1 MSLRPFVVV
10 ISGGTAS
17 GKTTIAQALAARLG
31 DRALLVSHDRYY
43 RDVAD
48 PLDHNYDEPGALDT
62 ALLVEHLGALRRGE
76 AATLPIYHFPIH
88 RRLPEV
94 ETVAPRPV
102 ILVEGLFVLGDPA
115 VRAQADLLV
124 FVEAESDL
132 RLARRLR
139 RDVIER
145 GWNIDQVLT
154 RYLRDVREGYRRYIR
169 PSRAYANLVL
179 DGEGPVQESV
189 EALVARI
196 PSTDT

>member
-1 MSLRPFVVV
+1 MSPRPFVVV

-62 ALLVEHLGALRRGE
+62 ALLVEHLRALRE
-76 AATLPIYHFPIH
+76 QQSVTLPIYHFPIH

-94 ETVAPRPV
+94 ETVSPRPV
-102 ILVEGLFVLGDPA
+102 ILIEGLFVLGDPA

-145 GWNIDQVLT
+145 GWNIEQVLT
-154 RYLRDVREGYRRYIR
+154 RYMRDVREGYRRFIR
-169 PSRAYANLVL
+169 PSRAYANVIL
-179 DGEGPVQESV
+179 DGEGPVALSV
-189 EALVARI
+189 TTLLSLLPA
-196 PSTDT
+196 D

>member
-1 MSLRPFVVV
+1 MSPRPFVVV

-62 ALLVEHLGALRRGE
+62 ALLVEHLRALRE
-76 AATLPIYHFPIH
+76 HQPVTLPIYHFPIH

-94 ETVAPRPV
+94 DVVSPRPV
-102 ILVEGLFVLGDPA
+102 ILIEGLFVLGDPA
-115 VRAQADLLV
+115 VRAQADLMV

-132 RLARRLR
+132 RLTRRLR

-145 GWNIDQVLT
+145 GWNIEQVLT
-154 RYLRDVREGYRRYIR
+154 RYMRDVREGYRRFIR
-169 PSRAYANLVL
+169 PSRAYANVIL
-179 DGEGPVQESV
+179 DGEGPVEDSV
-189 EALVARI
+189 IALLSRLPA
-196 PSTDT
+196 D

>member
-1 MSLRPFVVV
+1 MSPRPFVVV

-62 ALLVEHLGALRRGE
+62 ALLVEHLRALRE
-76 AATLPIYHFPIH
+76 HQPVTLPIYHFPIH

-94 ETVAPRPV
+94 ETVSPRPV
-102 ILVEGLFVLGDPA
+102 ILIEGLFVLGDPA
-115 VRAQADLLV
+115 VRAQADLMV

-132 RLARRLR
+132 RLTRRLR

-145 GWNIDQVLT
+145 GWNIEQVLT
-154 RYLRDVREGYRRYIR
+154 RYMRDVREGYRRFIR
-169 PSRAYANLVL
+169 PSRAYANVIL
-179 DGEGPVQESV
+179 DGEGPVEDSV
-189 EALVARI
+189 IALLSRLPAG
-196 PSTDT
+196 

>member
-1 MSLRPFVVV
+1 MSPRPFVVV

-62 ALLVEHLGALRRGE
+62 ALLVEHLRALRDHKPV
-76 AATLPIYHFPIH
+76 TLPIYHFPIH

-94 ETVAPRPV
+94 DVVSPRPV
-102 ILVEGLFVLGDPA
+102 ILIEGLFVLGDPA
-115 VRAQADLLV
+115 VRSQADLMV

-145 GWNIDQVLT
+145 GWNIEQVLT
-154 RYLRDVREGYRRYIR
+154 RYMRDVREGYRRFIR
-169 PSRAYANLVL
+169 PSRAYANVIL
-179 DGEGPVQESV
+179 DGEGPVEDSV
-189 EALVARI
+189 TALLSRLPA
-196 PSTDT
+196 D

>member
-1 MSLRPFVVV
+1 MSPRPFVVV

-62 ALLVEHLGALRRGE
+62 ALLVEHLRALRE
-76 AATLPIYHFPIH
+76 HQPVTLPIYHFPIH

-94 ETVAPRPV
+94 ETVSPRPV
-102 ILVEGLFVLGDPA
+102 ILIEGLFVLGDPA
-115 VRAQADLLV
+115 VRSQADLMV

-145 GWNIDQVLT
+145 GWNIEQVLT
-154 RYLRDVREGYRRYIR
+154 RYMRDVREGYRRFIR
-169 PSRAYANLVL
+169 PSRAYANVIL
-179 DGEGPVQESV
+179 DGEGPVEDSV
-189 EALVARI
+189 TALLSRLPAG
-196 PSTDT
+196 

>member
-1 MSLRPFVVV
+1 MSPRPFVVV

-17 GKTTIAQALAARLG
+17 GKTTIAQALAAKLG
-31 DRALLVSHDRYY
+31 ERALLVSHDRYY

-48 PLDHNYDEPGALDT
+48 PLGHNYDEPGALDT
-62 ALLVEHLGALRRGE
+62 ALLVDHLRALRDHQPVS
-76 AATLPIYHFPIH
+76 LPIYHFPIH

-94 ETVAPRPV
+94 ETVSPRPV
-102 ILVEGLFVLGDPA
+102 ILIEGLFVLGDPA
-115 VRAQADLLV
+115 VRSQADLMV

-154 RYLRDVREGYRRYIR
+154 RYMRDVREGYRRFIR
-169 PSRAYANLVL
+169 PSRAYANVIL
-179 DGEGPVQESV
+179 DGEGPVEVSV
-189 EALVARI
+189 NTLLARL
-196 PSTDT
+196 PSV

>member
-1 MSLRPFVVV
+1 MSPRPFVVV

-62 ALLVEHLGALRRGE
+62 ALLVEHLRALRE
-76 AATLPIYHFPIH
+76 HQPVTLPIYHFPIH

-94 ETVAPRPV
+94 DVVSPRPV
-102 ILVEGLFVLGDPA
+102 ILIEGLFVLGDPA
-115 VRAQADLLV
+115 VRSQADLMV

-145 GWNIDQVLT
+145 GWNIEQVLT
-154 RYLRDVREGYRRYIR
+154 RYMRDVREGYRRFIR
-169 PSRAYANLVL
+169 PSRAYANVIL
-179 DGEGPVQESV
+179 DGEGPVALSV
-189 EALVARI
+189 TTLLSLLPA
-196 PSTDT
+196 D

>member
-1 MSLRPFVVV
+1 MSPRPFVVV

-62 ALLVEHLGALRRGE
+62 ALLVEHLRALRE
-76 AATLPIYHFPIH
+76 HQPVTLPIYHFPIH

-94 ETVAPRPV
+94 DVVSPRPV
-102 ILVEGLFVLGDPA
+102 ILIEGLFVLGDPA
-115 VRAQADLLV
+115 VRSQADLMV

-145 GWNIDQVLT
+145 GWNIEQVLT
-154 RYLRDVREGYRRYIR
+154 RYMRDVREGYRRFIR
-169 PSRAYANLVL
+169 PSRAYANVIL
-179 DGEGPVQESV
+179 DGEGPVEDSV
-189 EALVARI
+189 IALLSRLPAG
-196 PSTDT
+196 